1 MTGRQVHRSATI
13 VLSTVMA
20 LIGAALVIEAL
31 DGRGGLLSAR
41 TLLGLLF
48 LAAGAGRLY
57 IVARRGRC
65 A

>member
-13 VLSTVMA
+13 ALSTLMA
-20 LIGAALVIEAL
+20 LIGAALVVEAL
-31 DGRGGLLSAR
+31 AGHGGLLSGR

-48 LAAGAGRLY
+48 LLAGAGRLY
-57 IVARRGRC
+57 VEARRGRR